1 MGGAFAVGAALQG
14 VSSGLSHR
22 ILTCSTDHAGTLAQ
36 VEGVALAIARKMQAE
51 DGQPTEILR
60 HHWKHDLAR
69 HLRLT
74 RSLDFDVVVSSGSSG
89 ARKALR
95 LLQPGSRSLW
105 VHLEAL
111 VYEGGRPD
119 LHAVPAH
126 DWQPEFETPGHLKM
140 AGAPHRI
147 VRQVIEE
154 RRGAA
159 RQRYGLSPGDRAAV
173 FLVGGTSRAFLM
185 DTAAAQSVSKK
196 VSEVAATGYRCF
208 VTTSRRTPQNAR
220 AVFERLIGPS
230 VTLWDGTGDNPYLDY
245 LALAD
250 CLFVSEDSI
259 SMTCEAATLQRP
271 LYRLDLTPIPGPDL
285 EKLRRFQ
292 ASWSDFQLPA
302 AAFEPDARWA
312 AGTPPDDAEAISL
325 RTLELMRRLA

>member
-1 MGGAFAVGAALQG
+1 MP
-14 VSSGLSHR
+14 HR

-36 VEGVALAIARKMQAE
+36 VEGVALAIARKLRAE

-60 HHWKHDLAR
+60 HHWTHDLAR
-69 HLRLT
+69 HLGLT
-74 RSLDFDVVVSSGSSG
+74 RSLDFDVIVSSGSSG

-95 LLQPGSRSLW
+95 LRRLRNRSLW

-111 VYEGGRPD
+111 VYEGERPD

-126 DWQPEFETPGHLKM
+126 DWQPDFETPGHLRL
-140 AGAPHRI
+140 AGAPHRLL
-147 VRQVIEE
+147 RDVIEA

-159 RQRYGLSPGDRAAV
+159 RSRFGLSPSDRAAV
-173 FLVGGTSRAFLM
+173 FLLGGTSRAFVM
-185 DTAAAQSVSKK
+185 DAAAAQSVAG
-196 VSEVAATGYRCF
+196 EIRRVAGNGYRCF
-208 VTTSRRTPQNAR
+208 VTASRRTPHQVR
-220 AVFERLIGPS
+220 TVFQGLIGPS
-230 VTLWDGTGDNPYLDY
+230 VTLWDGTGDNPYLDF

-271 LYRLDLTPIPGPDL
+271 LYRLDLTPIPGPALD
-285 EKLRRFQ
+285 KLRRFQ
-292 ASWSDFQLPA
+292 ALWSEFQLPA
-302 AAFEPDARWA
+302 AAFEPDARWT
-312 AGTPPDDAEAISL
+312 AGTPPDDAEAIAV